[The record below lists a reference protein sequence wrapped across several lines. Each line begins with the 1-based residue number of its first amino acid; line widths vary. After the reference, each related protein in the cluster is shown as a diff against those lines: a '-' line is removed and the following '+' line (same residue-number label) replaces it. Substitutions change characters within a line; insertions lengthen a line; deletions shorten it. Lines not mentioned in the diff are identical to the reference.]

1 MSRKISTERLLKAG
15 FLLTQCE
22 DGKFWAIA
30 REAGPEADQLAAL
43 CRTSIEDMEAGPV
56 AEDIVL
62 QCDADFQ
69 NPSFYMDGFLWLLE
83 KRDFARLVSLLIKKK
98 FGAPSPE
105 ATP

>member
-1 MSRKISTERLLKAG
+1 MSRKISSERLLKAG

-22 DGKFWAIA
+22 DGKFWVIA

-43 CRTSIEDMEAGPV
+43 CRTVIEDMDGTSV

-62 QCDADFQ
+62 QCDSGFQ

-83 KRDFARLVSLLIKKK
+83 KRDFSSLVSLLIKKK
-98 FGAPSPE
+98 FAAPGG
-105 ATP
+105 